1 MDSRD
6 VGISDK
12 EQIARW
18 AADYSKDGYFFC
30 TRVRGLFPSAGS
42 AQFIATDLVEAA
54 MAREVQSLPNDPL
67 VLGVDVARFGED
79 SSVLFPR
86 RGMDARSIAPIE
98 VHGLDTVRVEELI
111 LNFCLDHK
119 VDMIFVDDS
128 GAGGAVVDHLMRHN
142 LPVEGVA
149 FGGRS
154 IGNASRVNYANKRAE
169 MWGAVKDRLPYL
181 ALPNSVDL
189 RDQLIGPEFKFNL
202 KGEIQLEKKEDMRK
216 RGLASPDIA
225 DALSLTFARPVF
237 PRDYDD
243 LTGRGDH
250 LVISEYNPWSR
261 EAMEGEPLPEAMGR
275 YYAQGWARLRPE
287 YE

>member
-1 MDSRD
+1 M
-6 VGISDK
+6 I
-12 EQIARW
+12 RW
-18 AADYSKDGYFFC
+18 FWVWTWRALAKTVRFYS
-30 TRVRGLFPSAGS
+30 
-42 AQFIATDLVEAA
+42 
-54 MAREVQSLPNDPL
+54 
-67 VLGVDVARFGED
+67 
-79 SSVLFPR
+79 
-86 RGMDARSIAPIE
+86 RGMDARSIAPIQ

-111 LNFCLDHK
+111 LNFCLEHK

-142 LPVEGVA
+142 LPVEGLA

-181 ALPNSVDL
+181 ALPNMVDL
-189 RDQLIGPEFKFNL
+189 RNQLISPEFKFNL

-225 DALSLTFARPVF
+225 DALALTFARPVF
-237 PRDYDD
+237 PRAYDD
-243 LTGRGDH
+243 FAGRGDH
-250 LVISEYNPWSR
+250 LVVSDYNPWSR
-261 EAMEGEPLPEAMGR
+261 EAMKGLPLPEAAGR
-275 YYAQGWARLRPE
+275 YSAESWARLKPE